1 MADLTQTFAKRVKA
15 PAAGY
20 ELHWDDGNNS
30 IAGFG
35 LRVTAA
41 GVKSFLL
48 NYRVHGRQRRYT
60 IGQLGTWTAETA
72 RQEARRLRTLVDRGE
87 DPFAIEQAQKQQA
100 IEDEGRQRTVK
111 DLADYYLSNHAEV
124 HKRPRSVVEDK
135 AMLETIILPR
145 LGQIRVS
152 SVTYRDVSELH
163 TTLKGTP
170 YRANRVLALLHKMF
184 SFAAVGDDNEWGV
197 TRNPAAGIPRFH
209 EEKRERWLSEEE
221 FERLVVVM
229 QEYPGRCA
237 AEADVSEKQRE
248 FLRKE
253 ARCAMNAIRLIV
265 VTGCRKSEALTAK
278 WTDFDFARGVW
289 TKPSHNTKEK
299 KTEHVPLNEQA
310 LVLLESL
317 PRDGEYLF
325 PGRIKGA
332 HLSDLKGPWAKISE
346 LAKLSGVRI
355 HDLRHSFA
363 SHLVSSG
370 VSLPIVGKLLGH
382 TQPQTTARYAH
393 LADNPLREAS
403 NRFPVVLQE
412 RSPEAANNGKQPGGG
427 TPKTGEPSAPAQL
440 AQPTRKRNARR

>member
-1 MADLTQTFAKRVKA
+1 MANLTQTFAKRVKS
-15 PAAGY
+15 PESGY
-20 ELHWDDGNNS
+20 EIHWDEGSDS

-41 GVKSFLL
+41 GIKSFLL

-60 IGQLGTWTAETA
+60 IGQLSAWTLEAA

-100 IEDEGRQRTVK
+100 IEDKARQRTVK
-111 DLADYYLSNHAEV
+111 DLSDYYLSNHAEI

-145 LGQIRVS
+145 LGRMRVS
-152 SVTYRDVSELH
+152 SVNHRDISELH
-163 TTLKGTP
+163 ATLKGTP

-184 SFAAVGDDNEWGV
+184 SVAAVGDDNEWGV

-221 FERLVVVM
+221 FERLIGAM
-229 QEYPGRCA
+229 QDYPERCA

-253 ARCAMNAIRLIV
+253 ARRAMNTIRLTV
-265 VTGCRKSEALTAK
+265 VTGCRKGEALTAK

-289 TKPSHNTKEK
+289 TKPSHHTKQK
-299 KTEHVPLNEQA
+299 RVEHVPLNEQA
-310 LVLLESL
+310 LALLESL

-325 PGRIKGA
+325 PGRRKGA
-332 HLSDLKGPWAKISE
+332 HLSDLKGPWAKLSD
-346 LAKLSGVRI
+346 LAKLSGVRV

-403 NRFPVVLQE
+403 NRFPQVL
-412 RSPEAANNGKQPGGG
+412 
-427 TPKTGEPSAPAQL
+427 
-440 AQPTRKRNARR
+440 